1 MKSGSNLERVLE
13 AGHFAVTAECGPP
26 RGADPDVVLRKAELV
41 KGNVDACNVTD
52 NQTSVVRMS
61 SVAGCMLVKQS
72 GTEPLLQMVVR
83 DRNRIALQSDLLGAS
98 ALGIRNLL
106 CLSGDHQKFG
116 DDPQAKNVF
125 DIDSIQLIHL
135 VKTMRDEGLFPS
147 GEKLEGAPKFYIGCA
162 VNPFADPFEIRVP
175 RLKLKVDAGAD
186 FVQTQCIYNMEKF
199 KRYMEDACR
208 QGLPERVKILAGVTP
223 LKSAGMAKFMNRMV
237 AGIEI
242 PEEIIKRIADEP
254 KEKQAAKGIEIC
266 IEQIQEVR
274 EMEGIA
280 GVHVMA
286 IEWEEKLNE
295 IIGGAGLLPRP
306 ILAL

>member
-1 MKSGSNLERVLE
+1 MKAGSNLEKVLA

-26 RGADPDVVLRKAELV
+26 RGADPEVVRKKAVHV
-41 KGNVDACNVTD
+41 KGNIDACNVTD

-61 SVAGCMLVKQS
+61 SIAGCMLLQEM
-72 GTEPLLQMVVR
+72 GIEPLLQMVVR

-98 ALGIRNLL
+98 ALGVRNLL

-125 DIDSIQLIHL
+125 DIDSMQLIHL
-135 VKTMRDEGLFPS
+135 TKTMRDDGVFPS
-147 GEKLEGAPKFYIGCA
+147 GQKLEGAPKFFIGCA

-175 RLKLKVDAGAD
+175 RLKMKMMAGAD

-199 KRYMEDACR
+199 KIYLEDAKR
-208 QGLPERVKILAGVTP
+208 QGLHEKIKILAGVTP
-223 LKSAGMAKFMNRMV
+223 LKSAGMAKFMKKMV
-237 AGIEI
+237 AGMDI
-242 PEEIIKRIADEP
+242 PDAVIKRIADEP
-254 KEKQAAKGIEIC
+254 KEKQAEKGIEMC
-266 IEQIQEVR
+266 IELIQELK

-286 IEWEEKLNE
+286 IEWEEKLNQ
-295 IIGGAGLLPRP
+295 IVGGAGLLPRP
-306 ILAL
+306 VVA

>member
-1 MKSGSNLERVLE
+1 MKAGSNLEKVLA

-26 RGADPDVVLRKAELV
+26 RGADPEIVRKKAAFV

-61 SVAGCMLVKQS
+61 SVAGCMLLKEM
-72 GTEPLLQMVVR
+72 GIEPLLQMVVR

-98 ALGIRNLL
+98 ALGVRNML

-125 DIDSIQLIHL
+125 DIDSMQLIHL
-135 VKTMRDEGLFPS
+135 VKTMRDEGTFPS
-147 GEKLEGAPKFYIGCA
+147 GQKLEGAPKFFIGCA

-175 RLKLKVDAGAD
+175 RLKLKMMAGAD

-199 KRYMEDACR
+199 KAYLDEAKR
-208 QGLPERVKILAGVTP
+208 QGLHEKVKILAGVTP
-223 LKSAGMAKFMNRMV
+223 LKSAGMAKFMKKMV
-237 AGIEI
+237 AGMDI
-242 PEEIIKRIADEP
+242 PDAVIKRIADEP
-254 KEKQAAKGIEIC
+254 KEKQAAKGIEMC
-266 IEQIQEVR
+266 IEQIQELKT
-274 EMEGIA
+274 MEGIA

-286 IEWEEKLNE
+286 IEWEEKLQE

-306 ILAL
+306 VVE

>member
-1 MKSGSNLERVLE
+1 MKSESNLERVLE

-26 RGADPDVVLRKAELV
+26 RGADPEKVLKKAELV
-41 KGNVDACNVTD
+41 RGNVDACNVTD

-61 SVAGCMLVKQS
+61 SMAGCMLVMQS
-72 GTEPLLQMVVR
+72 GTEPLIQMVVR

-98 ALGIRNLL
+98 AMGIRNLL

-125 DIDSIQLIHL
+125 DIDSIQFIHL
-135 VKTMRDEGLFPS
+135 AKTMRDEGVFPS
-147 GEKLEGAPKFYIGCA
+147 GDKLDGVPKFYIGCA

-175 RLKLKVDAGAD
+175 RLKLKIDAGAD
-186 FVQTQCIYNMEKF
+186 FVQTQCIYRMDKF
-199 KRYMEDACR
+199 KKYMEEAKR
-208 QGLPERVKILAGVTP
+208 QGLHEKVKILAGVTP

-242 PEEIIKRIADEP
+242 PEDIIKRIADEP

-266 IEQIQEVR
+266 IEQIHEVK

-295 IIGGAGLLPRP
+295 IVGGAGLLPRP
-306 ILAL
+306 LVEQ

>member
-1 MKSGSNLERVLE
+1 MKSGSNLEKVLA
-13 AGHFAVTAECGPP
+13 AGHFSVTAECGPP
-26 RGADPDVVLRKAELV
+26 RGADPDVVRKKAALV
-41 KGNVDACNVTD
+41 LGNVDACNVTD

-61 SVAGCMLVKQS
+61 STAGCMLIKEV
-72 GTEPLLQMVVR
+72 GIEPLLQMVVR

-125 DIDSIQLIHL
+125 DIDSMQLINM
-135 VKTMRDEGLFPS
+135 VKTMRDEGIFPS
-147 GEKLEGAPKFYIGCA
+147 GKKLEGAPKFFIGCA

-175 RLKLKVDAGAD
+175 RLKMKVMAGAD

-199 KRYMEDACR
+199 KTYLDLAKKE
-208 QGLPERVKILAGVTP
+208 GLHEKVKILAGVTP
-223 LKSAGMAKFMNRMV
+223 LKSAGMAKFMKKMV
-237 AGIEI
+237 AGMDI
-242 PEEIIKRIADEP
+242 PDAVIKRIADEP
-254 KEKQAAKGIEIC
+254 KDKQAEKGIEMC
-266 IEQIQEVR
+266 IEQIQELK

-280 GVHVMA
+280 GIHVMA
-286 IEWEEKLNE
+286 IEWEEKLNQ

-306 ILAL
+306 VVE